1 MSDNIK
7 INDLNL
13 EGIKSE
19 LLNNLK
25 ETENVID
32 DLILP
37 IQIPKNIVEEFNKR
51 IINPANINYIIKICD
66 Y

>member
-1 MSDNIK
+1 MTDNIK

-32 DLILP
+32 DLFLP
-37 IQIPKNIVEEFNKR
+37 MQIPKNIVEEFNKR
-51 IINPANINYIIKICD
+51 IINPANINYIIKI
-66 Y
+66 